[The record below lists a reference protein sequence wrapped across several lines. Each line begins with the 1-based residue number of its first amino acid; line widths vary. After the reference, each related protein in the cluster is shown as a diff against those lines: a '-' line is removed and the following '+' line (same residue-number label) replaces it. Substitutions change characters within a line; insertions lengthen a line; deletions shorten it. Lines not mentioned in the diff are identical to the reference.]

1 VVAAAV
7 SAAAVHPVDG
17 DSGRQ
22 VHSRAM
28 NDTIPSKPRRLGRHF
43 FTDHLSARRKFSAN
57 ALKRIEDAIASG
69 EHSHEGQVRFAVEAS
84 LPLAQVFRGLE
95 PRARALQL
103 FGQLGVWDTEHNNG
117 VLVYVLLADR
127 DVEIIADRGINRRVA
142 QDAWDAICRAME
154 RSFGEGRF
162 EEGAVEGVSAVG
174 ELLAQHFP
182 RTAPGPNEL
191 PDTPIVL

>member
-1 VVAAAV
+1 
-7 SAAAVHPVDG
+7 
-17 DSGRQ
+17 
-22 VHSRAM
+22 M
-28 NDTIPSKPRRLGRHF
+28 NGTNPSKPRRLGRHF

-57 ALKRIEDAIASG
+57 ALKRIEDAIAAG
-69 EHSHEGQVRFAVEAS
+69 ERSHEGQMRFVVEAS
-84 LPLAQVFRGLE
+84 LPLAQVFRGPA

-127 DVEIIADRGINRRVA
+127 DVEIIADRGINRRVS

-154 RSFGEGRF
+154 LAFSEGRF
-162 EEGAVEGVSAVG
+162 EDGAIDGVMAVG

-182 RTAPGPNEL
+182 RTSPGPNEL